1 MIGQTERKKFI
12 LGRASFLAALVLA
25 CLLMTSFFLQPA
37 DEPVPARGST
47 ETVLSSTDTVVPERG
62 SLGTA
67 NTESIYVDEHRNPG
81 GKKNAFSAD
90 DWKLILVN
98 KHHPIPEDYTFPI
111 ADINHYMQCD
121 ARILQSLRAL
131 MADANLAG
139 HNVFV
144 GSPYRPTA
152 LQEQLFNESVD
163 RLMADGYSYTE
174 AYMETAQEI
183 TIPGTSEHEIG
194 LAVDL
199 IVDYYQTLDGGFG
212 ATEAGQWLIS
222 HCAEYGFIVRY
233 PEGKADITGID
244 YEPWHFRFVGRDA
257 AEIIMNE
264 NITLEEFL
272 ARYVSG

>member
-1 MIGQTERKKFI
+1 MTGQAERKKFI
-12 LGRASFLAALVLA
+12 LGRASFFAALVLS
-25 CLLMTSFFLQPA
+25 CLLMTSFFIQPA
-37 DEPVPARGST
+37 DKPVPAAENA
-47 ETVLSSTDTVVPERG
+47 ETVLSSSDAVVPQRG
-62 SLGTA
+62 SLGMPE
-67 NTESIYVDEHRNPG
+67 TESIRVDEHRNPG
-81 GKKNAFSAD
+81 GSKPVFSAD
-90 DWKLILVN
+90 DWKLVLVN

-111 ADINHYMQCD
+111 ADINYYMQCD
-121 ARILQSLRAL
+121 ARILQSLREL

-144 GSPYRPTA
+144 GSPYRSTA

-163 RLMADGYSYTE
+163 RLMVDGYSYTE
-174 AYMETAQEI
+174 AYMKTAQEI

-212 ATEAGQWLIS
+212 ATEAGKWLIS

-272 ARYVSG
+272 ARYVTG

>member
-1 MIGQTERKKFI
+1 MSDKAERKKFI
-12 LGRASFLAALVLA
+12 LSRASFFAALVLS
-25 CLLMTSFFLQPA
+25 CLLMTSFFMRPEEAPA
-37 DEPVPARGST
+37 PAAGSR
-47 ETVLSSTDTVVPERG
+47 ETVLSVSDDVVPERG

-67 NTESIYVDEHRNPG
+67 GTESIRVDAYRNPG
-81 GKKNAFSAD
+81 GKKASFSAD

-111 ADINHYMQCD
+111 ADINYYMQCD
-121 ARILQSLRAL
+121 ERILQSLREL

-152 LQEQLFNESVD
+152 LQKQLFNESVD
-163 RLMADGYSYTE
+163 LLMADGLSYTE
-174 AYMETAQEI
+174 AYMQTAQEI

-212 ATEAGQWLIS
+212 ATEAGKWLIS

-244 YEPWHFRFVGRDA
+244 YEPWHFRYVGRDA